1 MNRSEPPGLRIF
13 VYYKSLQVYW
23 FKCEMRLFGLRDVTP
38 ASVRQA
44 GPETGI
50 LRPFKPSS
58 LPLYAIDLAT
68 FDNLNIRSYNYNL
81 SYLRITVHLLLLL
94 QHFVVPVCTPAHG
107 QRLYPHCKRLL
118 SEECKLHR
126 RTRS

>member
-1 MNRSEPPGLRIF
+1 
-13 VYYKSLQVYW
+13 
-23 FKCEMRLFGLRDVTP
+23 MRLFGLRDVTP

-50 LRPFKPSS
+50 LRPFMPSS

-81 SYLRITVHLLLLL
+81 SYLRITTVHTPSVSNQYWPVLFTFYYVIQRQRKTKL
-94 QHFVVPVCTPAHG
+94 QEYSKENLEIDNIY
-107 QRLYPHCKRLL
+107 R
-118 SEECKLHR
+118 
-126 RTRS
+126 